1 MHCTI
6 DDRWIEYRQ
15 PIDLWDRPSNKTVG
29 LCWYQNKNGSMRT
42 YDLTIH
48 LIVKL
53 ETIIAWVT
61 MSYIVETNLYELH
74 PMDERVFNNFNNDK

>member
-1 MHCTI
+1 
-6 DDRWIEYRQ
+6 
-15 PIDLWDRPSNKTVG
+15 
-29 LCWYQNKNGSMRT
+29 MRT

-61 MSYIVETNLYELH
+61 MSYIVKTNLYELH